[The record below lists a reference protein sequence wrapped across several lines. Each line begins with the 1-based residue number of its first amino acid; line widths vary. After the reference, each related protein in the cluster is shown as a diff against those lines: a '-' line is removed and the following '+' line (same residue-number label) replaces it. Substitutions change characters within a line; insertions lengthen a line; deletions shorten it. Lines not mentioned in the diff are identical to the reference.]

1 MTDREERFLREHFRA
16 EAEYRTAVSRLEA
29 GEPLAYI
36 IGEWY
41 FWRQTY
47 RVSPNVLIPR
57 SDTELLVEKLTC
69 ILPENGRFLDL
80 CTGSGCIAISS
91 LCERPD
97 ASADAVELY
106 GGAAEIARLNSADNG
121 VSDRLRIVQAN
132 AMSNGCVERLRLVN
146 GLTEKIYDIIVSN
159 PPYIRTDVIDTLSEQ
174 VKREPRAALDG
185 GKTGMDFY
193 DIFLSVYPPLLKD
206 GGAFLFEIGYD
217 QADCIRAVAS
227 ARGAKTCDI
236 YKDYGGNDRVALIRF

>member
-97 ASADAVELY
+97 VSADAVELY
-106 GGAAEIARLNSADNG
+106 GGAADVARCNAEDNG
-121 VSDRLRIVQAN
+121 VSNRLCIFCAD
-132 AMSNGCVERLRLVN
+132 AMSPGCIEQLRSAN
-146 GLTEKIYDIIVSN
+146 GLSDKIYDVIVSN

>member
-47 RVSPNVLIPR
+47 RVSPDVLIPR

-146 GLTEKIYDIIVSN
+146 GLTEKNI
-159 PPYIRTDVIDTLSEQ
+159 
-174 VKREPRAALDG
+174 
-185 GKTGMDFY
+185 
-193 DIFLSVYPPLLKD
+193 
-206 GGAFLFEIGYD
+206 
-217 QADCIRAVAS
+217 
-227 ARGAKTCDI
+227 
-236 YKDYGGNDRVALIRF
+236 